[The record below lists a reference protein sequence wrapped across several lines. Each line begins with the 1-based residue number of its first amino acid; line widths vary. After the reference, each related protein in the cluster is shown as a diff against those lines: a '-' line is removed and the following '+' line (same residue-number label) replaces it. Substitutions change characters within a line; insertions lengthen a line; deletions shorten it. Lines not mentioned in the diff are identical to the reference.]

1 MVSELPETTYAVLGL
16 VDKLPGSSGYE
27 LVAVADRSFAHF
39 WPISQTL
46 LYKELNRL
54 AELGW
59 VVASRVEQAR
69 SPTKSVYRSTPSGR
83 EALAGWLA
91 TTSQHTESFRSS
103 FLLRFFLAHLMSA
116 RHLHA
121 LLGDYRCSL
130 VERRDDLTAI
140 VAGLE
145 DLLPGWSHARS
156 NEVVRH
162 TGKRQQPPRGP
173 QRGSWLRSEMYA
185 RKGRRTE
192 RGYGFGESRRVRGP
206 SATRR

>member
-1 MVSELPETTYAVLGL
+1 MVSELPETSYAVLGL

-27 LVAVADRSFAHF
+27 LVAVANRSFAHF

-121 LLGDYRCSL
+121 LLGDYRRSL
-130 VERRDDLTAI
+130 VERRDDLTDI

-145 DLLPGWSHARS
+145 KASTPMARMGRLSALHGLRTVEARLQWVSEVESELGPG
-156 NEVVRH
+156 
-162 TGKRQQPPRGP
+162 
-173 QRGSWLRSEMYA
+173 
-185 RKGRRTE
+185 
-192 RGYGFGESRRVRGP
+192 
-206 SATRR
+206 